1 MKQEIDVGS
10 NRWYAEIIK
19 KRAQQATDPV
29 ERANLIEEWIR
40 EVKVI
45 QKIQKGWEPWM
56 GTPPHWL
63 INRNRRRSGS

>member
-1 MKQEIDVGS
+1 MKKEMQVGS
-10 NRWYAEIIK
+10 NKWHAEVIK

-29 ERANLIEEWIR
+29 ERQNLIEEWIR

-45 QKIQKGWEPWM
+45 EKIQKGWEPWM

-63 INRNRRRSGS
+63 INKNRRRSGS

>member
-1 MKQEIDVGS
+1 MKQEIEVGS

-29 ERANLIEEWIR
+29 QRANLIEEWIR

-56 GTPPHWL
+56 GAPPHWL
-63 INRNRRRSGS
+63 INRNRRNGK

>member
-1 MKQEIDVGS
+1 MRQEIEYGS

-29 ERANLIEEWIR
+29 ERASLIEEWIR

>member
-1 MKQEIDVGS
+1 MKQEIEIGS

-29 ERANLIEEWIR
+29 ERQNLIEEWIR

-63 INRNRRRSGS
+63 INRNRRNGK

>member
-1 MKQEIDVGS
+1 MKQEIEYGS
-10 NRWYAEIIK
+10 NRWHAEIIK

-29 ERANLIEEWIR
+29 ERQNLIEEWIR

-63 INRNRRRSGS
+63 INRNRRSGS